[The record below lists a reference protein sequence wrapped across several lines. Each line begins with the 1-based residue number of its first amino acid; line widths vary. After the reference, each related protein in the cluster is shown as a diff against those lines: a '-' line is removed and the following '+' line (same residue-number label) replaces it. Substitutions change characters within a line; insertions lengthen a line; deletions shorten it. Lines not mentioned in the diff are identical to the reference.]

1 MSPDPP
7 TIDVYWRLP
16 SHGDPASVRDATLVR
31 GDWTPTT
38 AASLAPGRGAG
49 RVDDVSYVEHL
60 GRHRPGGRGVGV
72 RRGAHPVVPAD
83 GRPVGHQRRRS
94 PGAPRRSGSWS
105 PSNRGS

>member
-1 MSPDPP
+1 MSPEPP

-38 AASLAPGRGAG
+38 AASLAPGRGGG

-60 GRHRPGGRGVGV
+60 GDIARAAEASGLG
-72 RRGAHPVVPAD
+72 
-83 GRPVGHQRRRS
+83 RS
-94 PGAPRRSGSWS
+94 PAFRPAMASIDALVSTPVTAPFS
-105 PSNRGS
+105 PTMSRMSTT